1 MRFTAEQLA
10 RLTAADPAQAF
21 PPSPEQKI
29 IIEADPQQS
38 MKVTAGEGA
47 VLKMGDKVLVTD
59 HAWKGFIAGVYEFI
73 ETPEETGYSYIECRL
88 NLISMSAELFEDGGH
103 AIAWAMQQ

>member
-1 MRFTAEQLA
+1 MENTGIKRYEDYTENCENHY
-10 RLTAADPAQAF
+10 RLSNT
-21 PPSPEQKI
+21 STMENL
-29 IIEADPQQS
+29 S

-73 ETPEETGYSYIECRL
+73 ETPEETGYSHIECRL
-88 NLISMSAELFEDGGH
+88 NLIAMSGELFEDGGH

>member
-1 MRFTAEQLA
+1 MKERGIKRYEDYTENCVNRY
-10 RLTAADPAQAF
+10 RLPN
-21 PPSPEQKI
+21 
-29 IIEADPQQS
+29 
-38 MKVTAGEGA
+38 TAGEGA

-88 NLISMSAELFEDGGH
+88 NLIAMSAELFEDGGH

>member
-1 MRFTAEQLA
+1 MKETGIKRYEDYTENCVNRY
-10 RLTAADPAQAF
+10 RLP
-21 PPSPEQKI
+21 
-29 IIEADPQQS
+29 
-38 MKVTAGEGA
+38 
-47 VLKMGDKVLVTD
+47 MGDKVLVTD